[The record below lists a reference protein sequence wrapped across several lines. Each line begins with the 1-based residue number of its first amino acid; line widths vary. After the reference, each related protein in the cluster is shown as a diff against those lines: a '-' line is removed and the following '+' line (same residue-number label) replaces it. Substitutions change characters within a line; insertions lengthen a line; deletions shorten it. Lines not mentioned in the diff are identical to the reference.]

1 MKKITA
7 LFLSLVLLLTAAA
20 ALAEG
25 EILMGQVDYAAH
37 GDKAFAVITV
47 AVQDDV
53 ILAAKID
60 EFQFMAD
67 REDLKAVGV
76 PNSDGGF
83 GQSYPEGQV
92 LGSKRANSDLYSLNM
107 QRAGSTVQIAANFNA
122 IEAFVKGKTVAEL
135 EETVNGY
142 TDETKAG
149 FVDAVS
155 GATTAD
161 SWGYAKG
168 ILAAA
173 KAAKASTGTYTVYN
187 KTGEKVTEL
196 YLIDNLTG
204 EKGVNYAVNGF
215 AADACWVIT
224 RTITPE
230 EKEAG
235 YSMTLYFKTE
245 GGYEGQF
252 DTLHIE
258 VAPIYLLSADGMTGA
273 TQISF
278 RAPAAE

>member
-1 MKKITA
+1 MRSDRMKPGRGPVKRRKKPMKKITA

-76 PNSDGGF
+76 PNSEGAF

-107 QRAGSTVQIAANFNA
+107 QRAGSTDTAT
-122 IEAFVKGKTVAEL
+122 GGRKTLCFCYQRKSKE
-135 EETVNGY
+135 GR
-142 TDETKAG
+142 
-149 FVDAVS
+149 DA
-155 GATTAD
+155 
-161 SWGYAKG
+161 
-168 ILAAA
+168 
-173 KAAKASTGTYTVYN
+173 
-187 KTGEKVTEL
+187 
-196 YLIDNLTG
+196 
-204 EKGVNYAVNGF
+204 
-215 AADACWVIT
+215 
-224 RTITPE
+224 
-230 EKEAG
+230 
-235 YSMTLYFKTE
+235 
-245 GGYEGQF
+245 
-252 DTLHIE
+252 
-258 VAPIYLLSADGMTGA
+258 
-273 TQISF
+273 
-278 RAPAAE
+278 

>member
-122 IEAFVKGKTVAEL
+122 IEAYAKGKTIAEL
-135 EETVNGY
+135 EAAVNGY
-142 TDETKAG
+142 TEETKAE
-149 FVDAVS
+149 FIDAVT

-161 SWGYAKG
+161 TWGYMRG
-168 ILAAA
+168 IVAAA
-173 KAAKASTGTYTVYN
+173 KAAKAQTGTYTFCN
-187 KTGEKVTEL
+187 KTGETVTEL

-204 EKGVNYAVNGF
+204 EKGPNYAVNGF
-215 AADACWVIT
+215 AADATYDDYYHLQEDVVAAY
-224 RTITPE
+224 RRL
-230 EKEAG
+230 K
-235 YSMTLYFKTE
+235 
-245 GGYEGQF
+245 
-252 DTLHIE
+252 
-258 VAPIYLLSADGMTGA
+258 VAPRVSETVEERGERREERGESIGEREPTVGG
-273 TQISF
+273 Q
-278 RAPAAE
+278 REGERRNEE